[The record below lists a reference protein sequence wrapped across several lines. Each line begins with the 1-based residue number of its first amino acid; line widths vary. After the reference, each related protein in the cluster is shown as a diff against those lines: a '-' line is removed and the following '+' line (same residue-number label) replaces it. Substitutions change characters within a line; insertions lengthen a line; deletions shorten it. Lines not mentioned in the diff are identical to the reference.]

1 MPMRLSGLMSGMD
14 TESIIQQLVSAKKT
28 KVTKAVKA
36 QKSLKYKQDAWKDLN
51 KQIVNLYN
59 KSLTQM
65 RFQSSYM
72 KKVTKVSNSSIVSVI
87 TGENAMNSVQSLEV
101 NQLAR
106 SGYLT
111 GGQIGANFDSE
122 GNGLDANGQPV
133 TSKTKL
139 SDLGYTMGEGSLRL
153 KIGRAHV

>member
-1 MPMRLSGLMSGMD
+1 M
-14 TESIIQQLVSAKKT
+14 
-28 KVTKAVKA
+28 
-36 QKSLKYKQDAWKDLN
+36 
-51 KQIVNLYN
+51 
-59 KSLTQM
+59 
-65 RFQSSYM
+65 
-72 KKVTKVSNSSIVSVI
+72 
-87 TGENAMNSVQSLEV
+87 

-139 SDLGYTMGEGSLRL
+139 SDLGYAMGEGSLRL
-153 KIGRAHV
+153 KTVDGVAEITLDENSTIGNFVTALKEAGLNANFDEANGRIHITSKGSGRQRP